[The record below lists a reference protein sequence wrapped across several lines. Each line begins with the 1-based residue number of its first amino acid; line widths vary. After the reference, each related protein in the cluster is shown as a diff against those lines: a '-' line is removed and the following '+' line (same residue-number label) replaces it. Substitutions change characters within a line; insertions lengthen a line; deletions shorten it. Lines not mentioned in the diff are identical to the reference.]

1 MTKTMKFSKAG
12 IVFALLVGVGA
23 PVCAQAQTAASSS
36 DVRQQTVTEEGKFY
50 CNINALNP
58 AERAHQR
65 RLTAIFIAVRDE
77 IVELPRGYEFQF
89 SPSSVSLA
97 ELVDWVAAEEKCC
110 PFFNFHIDLEK
121 RGKLL
126 CLGLTGEEGI
136 KAFIRSEFH
145 VPVK

>member
-1 MTKTMKFSKAG
+1 MTKTMKFSQAG

-23 PVCAQAQTAASSS
+23 PVRAQAQTAAASS
-36 DVRQQTVTEEGKFY
+36 DVRQQPVTEEGKFY

-58 AERAHQR
+58 AERAHQQQ
-65 RLTAIFIAVRDE
+65 LTAKFIAVRDE

-89 SPSSVSLA
+89 SPSSVSLV

-136 KAFIRSEFH
+136 KAVIREEFR

>member
-1 MTKTMKFSKAG
+1 MTKANKLSKAG
-12 IVFALLVGVGA
+12 LVFALLVGVGA
-23 PVCAQAQTAASSS
+23 PVCAQAQTTAAAG
-36 DVRQQTVTEEGKFY
+36 DVRQQPVTEESKFY
-50 CNINALNP
+50 CNINALNA
-58 AERAHQR
+58 AERAHQQQ
-65 RLTAIFIAVRDE
+65 LTAKFIAVRSE

-89 SPSSVSLA
+89 SPSSVSLV

-136 KAFIRSEFH
+136 KAVIREEFR

>member
-1 MTKTMKFSKAG
+1 MTKAKKFSKAG
-12 IVFALLVGVGA
+12 IVFALLVGVGE
-23 PVCAQAQTAASSS
+23 PVCAQAQTAAATSN
-36 DVRQQTVTEEGKFY
+36 VRQQPVTEEGKFY

-58 AERAHQR
+58 AERAHQQQ
-65 RLTAIFIAVRDE
+65 LTAKFIAVRSE

-89 SPSSVSLA
+89 SPSSVSLT

-136 KAFIRSEFH
+136 KAFIRAEFH

>member
-1 MTKTMKFSKAG
+1 MTKTKKFRQAG
-12 IVFALLVGVGA
+12 IIFALLVGVGA
-23 PVCAQAQTAASSS
+23 PVRAQAQTAAASSH
-36 DVRQQTVTEEGKFY
+36 VRQQPVTEEGKFY

-58 AERAHQR
+58 AERAHQQQ
-65 RLTAIFIAVRDE
+65 LTAKFIAVRSE
-77 IVELPRGYEFQF
+77 IVELPKGYEFQF

-97 ELVDWVAAEEKCC
+97 ELVDWVATEEKCC
-110 PFFNFHIDLEK
+110 PFLNFHIDLEK

-136 KAFIRSEFH
+136 KAVIREEFR